1 MKNLSRDIPSQS
13 LNLLQ
18 KLIVAKE
25 IYQGIINSISD
36 NLIKTEL
43 RRIAIEKE
51 IFIRD
56 FNAINGFRISDFK
69 NQYKDDIRIESSN
82 LQLKFDHL
90 ITGHDDAGIL
100 SGIIEREKEHE
111 DLYHLVLEKPI
122 EDEFM
127 HMILKNQLDETKQSI
142 QELKDIINTLVS
154 EKS

>member
-1 MKNLSRDIPSQS
+1 MKNFSKDIPPSS

-18 KLIVAKE
+18 KLLVAKE
-25 IYQGIINSISD
+25 IYQKLITSVSD
-36 NLIKTEL
+36 NLIRTEL
-43 RRIAIEKE
+43 RRITIEKE

-69 NQYKDDIRIESSN
+69 NQHKEDIRIESDN

-90 ITGHDDAGIL
+90 ITDHDDAKIL

-111 DLYHLVLEKPI
+111 DLYHLILERPI
-122 EDEFM
+122 DDEFR

-142 QELKDIINTLVS
+142 QELKDIMNTLVS